1 MNAFLAK
8 TLVQANAEKKEE
20 DKKINAIEKQL
31 VNYKKLHFN
40 MAQTKNIH
48 IDMTGKK
55 ILMGADKV
63 EDDVSSSEGPEES
76 GGY

>member
-8 TLVQANAEKKEE
+8 TLVQANVEKKEE

-40 MAQTKNIH
+40 MA
-48 IDMTGKK
+48 
-55 ILMGADKV
+55 
-63 EDDVSSSEGPEES
+63 
-76 GGY
+76 